1 MAAFL
6 DNCKFT
12 PTAGGTTDWTYSA
25 DLTGYQSP
33 SAAGVVNGTKYKYF
47 AASADLTQ
55 WEIGEGAYNTSSGV
69 LPRTSVLYNSSGTGA
84 ASGQSG
90 AGARISF
97 ALAPSV
103 AIIGVKE
110 DLLAFDESN
119 AFTAPQQ
126 LQARTNLGM
135 STEIGKIEWWP
146 CSDLP
151 AGRLKAD
158 GAACSRTTY
167 ADLFNYLVKSGA
179 ATFTSGSAN
188 VGMIAH
194 GRSVN
199 DPIKLFTTG
208 SLPTNFAAGT
218 HGLATVGT
226 VYYVKTV
233 VDANTVMLS
242 ATPGGAAISAG
253 STGSGTQTWVCA
265 PHGDG
270 DGSTT
275 FTVPDYRGD
284 FLRSLDNGAGIDAN
298 RSVGSLQLDAFQGHW
313 HNASTNF
320 VNFLVGSATGTGGGG
335 SQVQT
340 TDVVRGPSNDGTSG
354 TPRTAAETRPRNVSA
369 LVTIRYAA

>member
-25 DLTGYQSP
+25 AVTGYQSP
-33 SAAGVVNGTKYKYF
+33 AAAGVVNGTKYKYF

-55 WEIGEGAYNTSSGV
+55 WEIGEGAYNTSTGV
-69 LPRTSVLYNSSGTGA
+69 LPRTSVLYNSSGTGT

-90 AGARISF
+90 AGSKISF
-97 ALAPSV
+97 IAAPAV
-103 AIIGVKE
+103 AIVAVKE
-110 DLLAFDESN
+110 DLISVEETNS
-119 AFTAPQQ
+119 FTSTQQ

-135 STEIGKIEWWP
+135 SSVIGTIEWWP

-151 AGRLKAD
+151 AGRLRAD
-158 GAACSRTTY
+158 GTGYSRTTY
-167 ADLFNYLVKSGA
+167 ADLFNYLVKTGA
-179 ATFTSGSAN
+179 ATFTNGSTS
-188 VGMIAH
+188 VGMTSH

-199 DPIKLFTTG
+199 DPVKLFTTG
-208 SLPTNFAAGT
+208 SLPTNFTAGT
-218 HGLATVGT
+218 HGLVTSGT

-233 VDANTVMLS
+233 IDANTVTFA
-242 ATPGGAAISAG
+242 ATPGGAAVSAG
-253 STGSGTQTWVCA
+253 SAGSGTQTWICA

-298 RSVGSLQLDAFQGHW
+298 RSVGSVQLDAFQGHE
-313 HNASTNF
+313 HGLTSVLGYGSGPYAPNSGSTWTVYN
-320 VNFLVGSATGTGGGG
+320 
-335 SQVQT
+335 
-340 TDVVRGPSNDGTSG
+340 GTSAPVTDG
-354 TPRTAAETRPRNVSA
+354 INGSPRTAAETRPRNAAA